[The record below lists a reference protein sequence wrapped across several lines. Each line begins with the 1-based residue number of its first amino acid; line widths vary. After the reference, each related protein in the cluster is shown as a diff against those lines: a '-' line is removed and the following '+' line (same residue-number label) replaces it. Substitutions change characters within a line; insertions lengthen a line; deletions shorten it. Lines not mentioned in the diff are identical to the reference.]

1 MTMFIVLT
9 ILSIDIE
16 DIYWLCSLL
25 SCYNSRYLLYIVV
38 MMSKPQGTNGVCKLN
53 DEWNGW
59 FEWVESLNGYMVLM
73 DRWFWRTD
81 SFNGLMAGMDR

>member
-1 MTMFIVLT
+1 
-9 ILSIDIE
+9 
-16 DIYWLCSLL
+16 
-25 SCYNSRYLLYIVV
+25 

-73 DRWFWRTD
+73 GRWF
-81 SFNGLMAGMDR
+81 